1 MVGEA
6 MRDLLAHLLL
16 HYSEMA
22 RFLRRM
28 PVFGAAAHRIGRRL
42 VPPGTRV
49 WAKIRDGPAR
59 GLWLRVDPRTGAHF
73 WRGAGEIAVQR
84 ALVEHL
90 RPGMVVYDIGANIG
104 FFSLLAARLVGPSGR
119 VFAFEPE
126 PTLLPRLRENIGR
139 NGFDHITVVGKAVT
153 ATSGEIFFEPTD
165 SHRSPDFGLGRI
177 RQEAACTTITVAG
190 VALDDFVL
198 QHPWPDVVKCDA
210 EGAEVDILRGATQL
224 LRARRTIFVIE
235 THSAAHERAVCE
247 LLEQHG
253 YTVTRLDELH
263 VLAQSTRP
271 ASAHAGGDAP
281 RVYER

>member
-1 MVGEA
+1 
-6 MRDLLAHLLL
+6 MRDFLARLLL
-16 HYSEMA
+16 NHSETA
-22 RFLRRM
+22 LFLRRV

-49 WAKIRDGPAR
+49 WAKVRDGLAR
-59 GLWLRVDPRTGAHF
+59 GLWLRLDPRTGTHF
-73 WRGAGEIAVQR
+73 WRGAGEIAVQQ

-90 RPGMVVYDIGANIG
+90 RPGMVFYDIGANIG

-126 PTLLPRLRENIGR
+126 PALLPRLLENIAR

-153 ATSGEIFFEPTD
+153 ATSGEIFFEPAD
-165 SHRSPDFGLGRI
+165 SHSSPDFGLGRI
-177 RQEAACTTITVAG
+177 REEATCTTVPVAG

-235 THSAAHERAVCE
+235 THSATHERAVCE

-263 VLAQSTRP
+263 VLARSARF
-271 ASAHAGGDAP
+271 ASVHSGGDAL
-281 RVYER
+281 RAHER